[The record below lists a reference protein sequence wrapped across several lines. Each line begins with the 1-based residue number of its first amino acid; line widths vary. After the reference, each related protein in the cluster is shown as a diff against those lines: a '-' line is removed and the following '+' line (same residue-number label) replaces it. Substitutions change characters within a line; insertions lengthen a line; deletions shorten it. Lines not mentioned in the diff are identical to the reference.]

1 MAESKV
7 EKRNRPPKS
16 CEPCRLRKLKCN
28 REQPCDACTR
38 RDKAAFCQYA
48 ANADRSER
56 RDAVVRSGGG
66 GGSSSHSVTGRLR
79 RLEDMILQMAGG
91 SSGKAF
97 DVQTPWQRSPHDMPR
112 YLDDGAVDV
121 SMSGG
126 DSVDNSVNTPLSD
139 ELQVPVDSGN
149 PVTAETSIT
158 ESSER
163 PSLGGGQLDIGHTT
177 YIDASHWSSLLEEIK
192 ELREQLSSPVERDQ
206 QPESLASLS
215 LTNSSPSMHTD
226 TAQPT
231 LETPDDSYAD
241 LVFAQPSVGPEELLK
256 SLPPRAVC
264 DRLISHYFRVGH
276 SVLPIL
282 HPIEFQKEYATFW
295 EAPIQAP
302 PLWIALLFS
311 VLAVSAGL
319 HLMAHTGSND
329 VDTDTPSPDAMA
341 DKARQNLVL
350 GHYADVDA
358 HSLEAMIL
366 LLQSHY
372 FYVADYRPRGAATAS
387 NVWYLIGMVIRLAV
401 RRGYHRDP
409 SKLQAAR
416 LSPFAGEMRRRIW
429 VAIVQVDALT
439 SFQVG
444 LPSMIPMADCDTAL
458 PRNLEFTDL
467 RPDMT
472 ELPPSRPVSDNT
484 TILYTIVKS
493 SVMACF
499 QAVVAH
505 TRSLAPRPHEDTRAL
520 DARLRRAYAELPAHF
535 QYRPLAASLID
546 SPPIIMSRMTI
557 EMLYLKS
564 LIVLHRNYIPQYYKQ
579 SSSSST
585 TMSTTSFVST
595 SRQACLDAACTVL
608 DCQAELTA
616 ATQHGGILH
625 DARWMISALTV
636 NDFILAAIVL
646 CLDMTLASKHTQRT
660 DDGHNRRLA
669 ALRTAHAIWVA
680 PSAQFPEARIAAD
693 ALGATLARVEA
704 RQVPQMDVPAADSQF
719 VSVDALTTDNVDGL
733 DFINWTF
740 LDNNCHDPLN
750 EDLDLNTWMT
760 DATKASGFMDPF

>member
-38 RDKAAFCQYA
+38 RDKAAFCLYA

-56 RDAVVRSGGG
+56 RDAAAKSGGG
-66 GGSSSHSVTGRLR
+66 SGSSSRSVTGRLQ

-91 SSGKAF
+91 SAGKTVGDQAAL
-97 DVQTPWQRSPHDMPR
+97 PHDLSR
-112 YLDDGAVDV
+112 HLDDGAVDA
-121 SMSGG
+121 SMSAG

-149 PVTAETSIT
+149 PVTPETSIT
-158 ESSER
+158 ASSER

-192 ELREQLSSPVERDQ
+192 ELRQQLSSPVERDQ

-215 LTNSSPSMHTD
+215 LTNPSPSMHTD
-226 TAQPT
+226 TAQPA

-256 SLPPRAVC
+256 SLPPRA
-264 DRLISHYFRVGH
+264 
-276 SVLPIL
+276 
-282 HPIEFQKEYATFW
+282 YAAFW
-295 EAPIQAP
+295 QAPTQAP

-319 HLMAHTGSND
+319 HLMAHTGGNN
-329 VDTDTPSPDAMA
+329 VDTDTPSPEAMA
-341 DKARQNLVL
+341 DKARQYLVL

-409 SKLQAAR
+409 SKLQATR

-467 RPDMT
+467 RPDMA
-472 ELPPSRPVSDNT
+472 ELPSSRPVSDNT

-505 TRSLAPRPHEDTRAL
+505 TRSLAPRPYEDTRAL

-546 SPPIIMSRMTI
+546 SPPIIMNRMTI

-579 SSSSST
+579 WSSSST

-608 DCQAELTA
+608 DRQAELTA

-636 NDFILAAIVL
+636 NDFILAAMVL
-646 CLDMTLASKHTQRT
+646 CLDMTLASKHGQST

-704 RQVPQMDVPAADSQF
+704 GQAPQMDVPAADGQF
-719 VSVDALTTDNVDGL
+719 VSVDAMTTDSDVDGL